1 MWLYSW
7 PNFPQKIFPQS
18 LPVTWEKCTATFLFY
33 RKITQLGVLYRQL
46 LFLPLQLENNSL
58 LKTEDLEDLPLPNI
72 CTHWKSKEFQLIDC
86 KKIISCVLPMV
97 VITVPAKK
105 KELPKSQWLIWADVF
120 PKGMIPAFIAATTCC
135 KFKKILSIFMKQLYS
150 YTFHNTLIKSLI
162 WSEH

>member
-1 MWLYSW
+1 MPYLTLVSVQLTKFSPENISTISSSHLREMYS
-7 PNFPQKIFPQS
+7 NIF
-18 LPVTWEKCTATFLFY
+18 FY

-46 LFLPLQLENNSL
+46 LFLPLRMENNSL
-58 LKTEDLEDLPLPNI
+58 LKTEDLEDLPLTNI
-72 CTHWKSKEFQLIDC
+72 YTHWKSKELQLIDY

-135 KFKKILSIFMKQLYS
+135 KFKKILSIFMKQFYS
-150 YTFHNTLIKSLI
+150 YTLHSTLIK
-162 WSEH
+162 